1 MTLITNLSLVFHKT
15 GYRPGKNRFYK
26 HAPLIAW
33 FYQIFGPY
41 SYFCEEI
48 ATPGKLIALI
58 TNPMLDFT
66 KNRFITEKPVWQ
78 NRILLRRSYF
88 CDENTTPGKTN
99 GADHEYGVR
108 FYQKPDYNRKTGL
121 AKPDF
126 A

>member
-26 HAPLIAW
+26 HAPLIAL
-33 FYQIFGPY
+33 FYQILGPY

-66 KNRFITEKPVWQ
+66 KNRFGKTGFCLDVHS
-78 NRILLRRSYF
+78 LRRKHH
-88 CDENTTPGKTN
+88 PGVN
-99 GADHEYGVR
+99 QWR
-108 FYQKPDYNRKTGL
+108 
-121 AKPDF
+121 
-126 A
+126 

>member
-33 FYQIFGPY
+33 FYQIIGPY
-41 SYFCEEI
+41 SHFCEEI

-78 NRILLRRSYF
+78 NRILLRRSYL
-88 CDENTTPGKTN
+88 CDENTAPG
-99 GADHEYGVR
+99 
-108 FYQKPDYNRKTGL
+108 
-121 AKPDF
+121 
-126 A
+126 